1 LISRKRGGPDLRGIA
16 RQLTLPRVSRYLSR
30 MVRRRHVYHV
40 AGYDPIDAGAQY
52 RRFRRQLDVFQR
64 TWNVTATLSELE
76 QLNEQSRAWWTVEA
90 RAGNWHVEA
99 THEVLIWDD
108 IVRGDFER
116 PLQVRLLN
124 AVRVY
129 GDFIATGTMFRYI
142 VANPRYAGFF
152 LFPVLSLALFAVGGW
167 FFAYLLTAL
176 LGLEGI
182 VAAVVGLAAG
192 VAAFLGLLRWPG
204 RRWRVQQLLDD
215 WIFAHDYLHGRRPD
229 VDARLDR
236 FAQALVARSRDSAL
250 DEIVIVGHSLGA
262 MLAIDMLVRGL
273 ALDPDFGRRGV
284 AICLLTVGAT
294 IPKFALHPRAEDIR
308 DRIARVVAEPS
319 IAWTEYQSRDDTISF
334 YKFDPVSLTRVAGD
348 RLEGKPV
355 IRRVQIHDMV
365 TAETF
370 ARCRRNILRLHYRSV
385 MANDRR
391 APYDYYLLACG
402 PAAFLDWTAAPE
414 GLLDFVAADGTYR
427 DPPCCPTKVVEP
439 AS

>member
-1 LISRKRGGPDLRGIA
+1 
-16 RQLTLPRVSRYLSR
+16 LTLPRVSRYLSR
-30 MVRRRHVYHV
+30 MVRRRHVYHL
-40 AGYDPIDAGAQY
+40 AGYDPIDGGAQY

-64 TWNVTATLSELE
+64 TWNVRATLSEAG
-76 QLNEQSRAWWTVEA
+76 QSNDQSRAWWTVEA
-90 RAGNWHVEA
+90 RAGNWQVEA
-99 THEVLIWDD
+99 THEILIWDD
-108 IVRGDFER
+108 IVRADFER
-116 PLQVRLLN
+116 PLPVRLLD
-124 AVRVY
+124 AARVY

-152 LFPVLSLALFAVGGW
+152 LFPVLSLALFAFGGW
-167 FFAYLLTAL
+167 FVAYLLTKL
-176 LGLEGI
+176 LGLEGV
-182 VAAVVGLAAG
+182 VAAVTGVVAG

-236 FAQALVARSRDSAL
+236 FAQALVAQSRDSTL

-262 MLAIDMLVRGL
+262 MLAIDILVRAL

-284 AICLLTVGAT
+284 KICLLTVGAT
-294 IPKFALHPRAEDIR
+294 IPKFALHPRAQDIR

-334 YKFDPVSLTRVAGD
+334 YKFDPVALRRIPGD
-348 RLEGKPV
+348 RLDGKPV

-391 APYDYYLLACG
+391 APYDYYLLTCG
-402 PAAFLDWTAAPE
+402 PVAFRDWTASPQ

-427 DPPCCPTKVVEP
+427 VPPCCPTKVAEP

>member
-1 LISRKRGGPDLRGIA
+1 
-16 RQLTLPRVSRYLSR
+16 

-64 TWNVTATLSELE
+64 TWNVRATLSDLA
-76 QLNEQSRAWWTVEA
+76 QSSDQARAWWTVET
-90 RAGNWHVEA
+90 RGGNWQVDA

-108 IVRGDFER
+108 IVRADFMR
-116 PLQVRLLN
+116 SLPARLLD
-124 AVRVY
+124 AARVY
-129 GDFIATGTMFRYI
+129 ADFIATGTMFRYI

-152 LFPVLSLALFAVGGW
+152 LFPVLSLVLFAVGGW
-167 FFAYLLTAL
+167 LVAYLLTSL
-176 LGLEGI
+176 LGLEGV
-182 VAAVVGLAAG
+182 VAAVAGVVAG
-192 VAAFLGLLRWPG
+192 VAAFLALLRWPG

-236 FAQALVARSRDSAL
+236 FAQALVAQARDDSKL

-262 MLAIDMLVRGL
+262 MLAIDILVRAL
-273 ALDPDFGRRGV
+273 ALDRDFGRSGV
-284 AICLLTVGAT
+284 TICLLTVGAT
-294 IPKFALHPRAEDIR
+294 IPKFALHPRAQDIR
-308 DRIARVVAEPS
+308 ERIARVVAEPS

-334 YKFDPVSLTRVAGD
+334 YKFDPVALRRIPGD
-348 RLEGKPV
+348 RLDGKPV

-402 PAAFLDWTAAPE
+402 PAAFPEWTASPG

-427 DPPCCPTKVVEP
+427 DPPRCPTKIAEP